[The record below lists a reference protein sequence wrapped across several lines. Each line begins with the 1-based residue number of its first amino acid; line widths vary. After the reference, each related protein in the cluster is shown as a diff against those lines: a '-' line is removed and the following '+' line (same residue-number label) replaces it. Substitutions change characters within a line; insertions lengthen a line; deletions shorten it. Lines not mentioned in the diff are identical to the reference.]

1 VGRQEHRSKANV
13 ELGAQINEV
22 DKQGFID
29 AMKPV
34 YEKHVTDDVLKK
46 MVEDVKAVQ

>member
-1 VGRQEHRSKANV
+1 VGESRKKV
-13 ELGAQINEV
+13 EAAGSMITAPE
-22 DKQGFID
+22 KQGFID

-46 MVEDVKAVQ
+46 MVADVQAVQ

>member
-1 VGRQEHRSKANV
+1 MPE
-13 ELGAQINEV
+13 
-22 DKQGFID
+22 KQGFID

-46 MVEDVKAVQ
+46 MVADVQAVQ

>member
-1 VGRQEHRSKANV
+1 MSKSSAPRSPTP
-13 ELGAQINEV
+13 

-29 AMKPV
+29 AMAPV
-34 YEKHVTDDVLKK
+34 YEKHVKDDVLKK